1 MIHILSM
8 QELFKFN
15 IEINDIPNGFEK
27 YMKISI
33 NNMLSF
39 VDSFQFI
46 SSLLDSLVK
55 NLNKVDFKWFSIEF
69 DNNVSDLVKQKGF
82 YLYKYMSDFQK
93 FKEELPRKEKF
104 YSSLTGKKIRDKE
117 YEHVLDVWKK
127 FELKT
132 MKDYFD
138 LYLKC

>member
-1 MIHILSM
+1 M

-39 VDSFQFI
+39 VDSFQFL
-46 SSLLDSLVK
+46 SSLLDGLVK

>member
-1 MIHILSM
+1 M
-8 QELFKFN
+8 QELFRFN
-15 IEINDIPNGFEK
+15 IKINDIPNGFEK

-46 SSLLDSLVK
+46 SSLLDRLVK
-55 NLNKVDFKWFSIEF
+55 KLNKVDFKCFIIEF

-82 YLYKYMSDFQK
+82 YLYKYMSDFEK
-93 FKEELPRKEKF
+93 FKEELRRKEKF
-104 YSSLTGKKIRDKE
+104 YSSLTGKKIKDKE

-132 MKDYFD
+132 MKDCFD

>member
-1 MIHILSM
+1 M

-33 NNMLSF
+33 SNMLSF

>member
-1 MIHILSM
+1 M

-15 IEINDIPNGFEK
+15 IKINDIPNGFEK

-46 SSLLDSLVK
+46 SSLLVSLVK
-55 NLNKVDFKWFSIEF
+55 KLNKVDFKCFIIEF

-82 YLYKYMSDFQK
+82 YLYKYMSDFEK

-104 YSSLTGKKIRDKE
+104 YSSLTSKKIKDKE

>member
-1 MIHILSM
+1 M

-15 IEINDIPNGFEK
+15 IKINDIPNGFEK

-55 NLNKVDFKWFSIEF
+55 KLNKVDFKCFIIEF

-82 YLYKYMSDFQK
+82 YLYKYMSDFEK

-104 YSSLTGKKIRDKE
+104 YSSLTSKKIKDKE

>member
-1 MIHILSM
+1 M

-15 IEINDIPNGFEK
+15 IKINDIPNGFEK

-55 NLNKVDFKWFSIEF
+55 NLNKVDFKCFIIEF

-82 YLYKYMSDFQK
+82 YLYKYMSDFEK
-93 FKEELPRKEKF
+93 FKEELRRKEKF
-104 YSSLTGKKIRDKE
+104 YSSLTGKKIKDKE
-117 YEHVLDVWKK
+117 YEHVLHVWKK

-132 MKDYFD
+132 MKDCFD

>member
-1 MIHILSM
+1 M

-46 SSLLDSLVK
+46 SSLLDGLVK

>member
-1 MIHILSM
+1 M

>member
-1 MIHILSM
+1 M

-33 NNMLSF
+33 SNMLSF

-69 DNNVSDLVKQKGF
+69 DNNVSGLVKQKGF

>member
-1 MIHILSM
+1 M

-39 VDSFQFI
+39 VDSFQFL
-46 SSLLDSLVK
+46 SSLLDGLVK

-117 YEHVLDVWKK
+117 YKHVLDVWKK

>member
-1 MIHILSM
+1 M

-15 IEINDIPNGFEK
+15 IKINDIPNGFEK

-55 NLNKVDFKWFSIEF
+55 NLNKVDFKCFIIEF

-82 YLYKYMSDFQK
+82 YLYKYMSDFEK

-104 YSSLTGKKIRDKE
+104 YSSLTSKKIKDKE

>member
-1 MIHILSM
+1 M

-15 IEINDIPNGFEK
+15 IKINDIPNGFEK

-55 NLNKVDFKWFSIEF
+55 NLNKVDFKCFIIEF

-82 YLYKYMSDFQK
+82 YLYKYISDFEK

-104 YSSLTGKKIRDKE
+104 YSSLTSKKIKDKE